1 MRTYDTNDSTS
12 RTDPG
17 SIKAESRRLL
27 DGLKRRKI
35 EYCEAHG
42 LPVPSFE
49 TAGDLVPT
57 ADACVLLLYLHVS
70 PEHTVTVSDGRTDL
84 KISMDGDFGIHAQD
98 LAFPDRPP
106 MDYSKKFDV
115 PAMMRCIEQ
124 LHRQPP
130 ETPDTDCKS
139 RWEEIKAATDFG
151 TM

>member
-1 MRTYDTNDSTS
+1 MRTYDNNGNTS
-12 RTDPG
+12 LTDPG
-17 SIKAESRRLL
+17 SIKAESRRVL

-57 ADACVLLLYLHVS
+57 ADACVLLLYLHAS

-84 KISMDGDFGIHAQD
+84 EISMDGDFGVHARD
-98 LAFPDRPP
+98 LAFPDLPP
-106 MDYSKKFDV
+106 VDYSEEFDV
-115 PAMMRCIEQ
+115 PAMVRCIEQ

-130 ETPDTDCKS
+130 ETPDMGCES
-139 RWEEIKAATDFG
+139 RWEEIKAATD
-151 TM
+151 MAAD